1 MEKEGK
7 YVQINKF
14 DPITLVYTCRLIRP
28 KDPNISENKYFNE
41 NHEIHEVFLT
51 KFINIQ
57 V

>member
-1 MEKEGK
+1 M
-7 YVQINKF
+7 
-14 DPITLVYTCRLIRP
+14 RP
-28 KDPNISENKYFNE
+28 EDPNNLENEDFNE